1 MLMQRLA
8 VVLALAHAAAR
19 PVGPRALP
27 RKAVEQRKAGERRAG
42 WTAKLKFLRDDWQQ
56 AVLKPRG
63 GASSSVA
70 TPGLKAGHS
79 PTGAAT
85 PGQQAGLAPRGG
97 ASSLTTLTHAA
108 LGAVFEAGALLGV
121 VKAARALPPGA
132 SEVIA
137 KLKILPSDT
146 IKGLPAAE
154 WFAWCIII
162 FGSSAVGSA
171 VDGSLR
177 AATNQILMPTR
188 VAGEQGWYASLD
200 KPRWEP
206 PGFVFPV
213 MWLLV
218 SKPTQLLAVAKVC
231 ASVTSEGEEAAA
243 LPWVP
248 QLAAYCLHLALGDAW
263 NKVFFGQ
270 QKVAAGAL
278 MISVFYG
285 ALLASAYL
293 FAQVDATAG
302 LLMVPTC
309 LWVTVAAALNWS
321 IYFRL
326 GGATSGDS
334 D

>member
-56 AVLKPRG
+56 AVLKSRGGAAANVATPGLSG
-63 GASSSVA
+63 GASSSFA
-70 TPGLKAGHS
+70 TPGLNADQK
-79 PTGAAT
+79 
-85 PGQQAGLAPRGG
+85 QAVLRPRGG

-108 LGAVFEAGALLGV
+108 VGAVFEAGALLGV

-137 KLKILPSDT
+137 RLKILPGDT

-154 WFAWCIII
+154 WFAWCVII
-162 FGSSAVGSA
+162 FGSSAVGSV

-206 PGFVFPV
+206 PGYVFPV

-231 ASVTSEGEEAAA
+231 SSGTSEGEEAAA

-270 QKVAAGAL
+270 QKVFAGAL
-278 MISVFYG
+278 MITVFYG

-293 FAQVDATAG
+293 FSLVDPMAG

-309 LWVTVAAALNWS
+309 VEINQ
-321 IYFRL
+321 
-326 GGATSGDS
+326 
-334 D
+334 

>member
-1 MLMQRLA
+1 MLIQRVAFLLA
-8 VVLALAHAAAR
+8 VAHAAAR
-19 PVGPRALP
+19 PAGPKARALP
-27 RKAVEQRKAGERRAG
+27 RQQAAQRRKG
-42 WTAKLKFLRDDWQQ
+42 WTAKLKFLRDDWQE
-56 AVLKPRG
+56 AVLR
-63 GASSSVA
+63 
-70 TPGLKAGHS
+70 
-79 PTGAAT
+79 
-85 PGQQAGLAPRGG
+85 PRGG

-132 SEVIA
+132 SSAIA
-137 KLKILPSDT
+137 RLKILPSDT

-206 PGFVFPV
+206 PGYVFPV

-231 ASVTSEGEEAAA
+231 SSVTSEDDAAPA

-270 QKVAAGAL
+270 QKVFAGAL
-278 MISVFYG
+278 MITVFYG

-309 LWVTVAAALNWS
+309 VEINQ
-321 IYFRL
+321 
-326 GGATSGDS
+326 
-334 D
+334 

>member
-1 MLMQRLA
+1 MLMQRAAFLLA
-8 VVLALAHAAAR
+8 VAHAGAR
-19 PVGPRALP
+19 PAGPKARALP
-27 RKAVEQRKAGERRAG
+27 RQQAAQRRKG
-42 WTAKLKFLRDDWQQ
+42 WTAKLKFLRDDWQE
-56 AVLKPRG
+56 AVLR
-63 GASSSVA
+63 
-70 TPGLKAGHS
+70 
-79 PTGAAT
+79 
-85 PGQQAGLAPRGG
+85 PRGG

-132 SEVIA
+132 SSAIA

-154 WFAWCIII
+154 WFAWCVII
-162 FGSSAVGSA
+162 FGSSAVGSV

-206 PGFVFPV
+206 PGYVFPV

-231 ASVTSEGEEAAA
+231 SSVTSEGEEAPAA

-278 MISVFYG
+278 MITVFYG

-293 FAQVDATAG
+293 FSLVDPMAG

-309 LWVTVAAALNWS
+309 VEINQ
-321 IYFRL
+321 
-326 GGATSGDS
+326 
-334 D
+334 

>member
-1 MLMQRLA
+1 MLTQRVAFLLA
-8 VVLALAHAAAR
+8 VAHAAAR
-19 PVGPRALP
+19 PAGPKARALP
-27 RKAVEQRKAGERRAG
+27 RQQAAQRRKG
-42 WTAKLKFLRDDWQQ
+42 WTAKLKFLRDDWQE
-56 AVLKPRG
+56 AVLRPRG
-63 GASSSVA
+63 GTSS
-70 TPGLKAGHS
+70 T
-79 PTGAAT
+79 
-85 PGQQAGLAPRGG
+85 QQAALRPHGG

-132 SEVIA
+132 SSAIA
-137 KLKILPSDT
+137 RLNILPSDT

-154 WFAWCIII
+154 WFAWCVII
-162 FGSSAVGSA
+162 FGSSAVGA
-171 VDGSLR
+171 VVDGSLR

-206 PGFVFPV
+206 PGYVFPI

-231 ASVTSEGEEAAA
+231 SSSVGGEGEEAAA

-270 QKVAAGAL
+270 QKVRYAACYFASSRRWRRGGRLPDSSPRRSSRAL
-278 MISVFYG
+278 S
-285 ALLASAYL
+285 
-293 FAQVDATAG
+293 
-302 LLMVPTC
+302 
-309 LWVTVAAALNWS
+309 
-321 IYFRL
+321 
-326 GGATSGDS
+326 
-334 D
+334 

>member
-1 MLMQRLA
+1 MQRLA

-56 AVLKPRG
+56 AVLR
-63 GASSSVA
+63 
-70 TPGLKAGHS
+70 
-79 PTGAAT
+79 
-85 PGQQAGLAPRGG
+85 PRGG

-137 KLKILPSDT
+137 KLKILPGDT

-154 WFAWCIII
+154 WFAWCVII
-162 FGSSAVGSA
+162 FGSSAVGSV

-206 PGFVFPV
+206 PGYVFPI

-231 ASVTSEGEEAAA
+231 SSSVGGEGEEAAA

-278 MISVFYG
+278 MITVFYG

-293 FAQVDATAG
+293 FSLVDPMAG

-309 LWVTVAAALNWS
+309 LWVTIAAALNWS

-326 GGATSGDS
+326 GGATASES
-334 D
+334 N

>member
-1 MLMQRLA
+1 MLMQRVAFLLA
-8 VVLALAHAAAR
+8 VAHAAAR
-19 PVGPRALP
+19 PAGPKARALP
-27 RKAVEQRKAGERRAG
+27 RQQAAQRRKG
-42 WTAKLKFLRDDWQQ
+42 WTAKLKFLRDDWQE
-56 AVLKPRG
+56 AVLRPRG
-63 GASSSVA
+63 GASS
-70 TPGLKAGHS
+70 TQ
-79 PTGAAT
+79 AA
-85 PGQQAGLAPRGG
+85 LRPRGG

-132 SEVIA
+132 SSAIA
-137 KLKILPSDT
+137 RLKILPSDT

-154 WFAWCIII
+154 WFAWCVII

-231 ASVTSEGEEAAA
+231 SSGTSEGEEAAA

-270 QKVAAGAL
+270 QKVFAGAL

-293 FAQVDATAG
+293 FSLVDPVAG
-302 LLMVPTC
+302 LLMVPTF
-309 LWVTVAAALNWS
+309 VEINQ
-321 IYFRL
+321 
-326 GGATSGDS
+326 
-334 D
+334 

>member
-19 PVGPRALP
+19 PVGPRARP
-27 RKAVEQRKAGERRAG
+27 RKAVEKAVEQRAG

-56 AVLKPRG
+56 AVLKSRG
-63 GASSSVA
+63 GGVEV
-70 TPGLKAGHS
+70 LR
-79 PTGAAT
+79 
-85 PGQQAGLAPRGG
+85 PRGG

-108 LGAVFEAGALLGV
+108 VGAVFEAGALLGV

-137 KLKILPSDT
+137 KLKILPGDT

-154 WFAWCIII
+154 WFAWCVII
-162 FGSSAVGSA
+162 FGSSAVGSV

-206 PGFVFPV
+206 PGYVFPI

-231 ASVTSEGEEAAA
+231 SSSVGGEGEEAAA

-278 MISVFYG
+278 MITVFYG

-293 FAQVDATAG
+293 FSLVDPMAG

-309 LWVTVAAALNWS
+309 LWVTIAAALNWS

-326 GGATSGDS
+326 GGATASES
-334 D
+334 N

>member
-1 MLMQRLA
+1 MLIQRVAFLLA
-8 VVLALAHAAAR
+8 VAHAAAR
-19 PVGPRALP
+19 PAGPKARALP
-27 RKAVEQRKAGERRAG
+27 RQQAAQRRKG
-42 WTAKLKFLRDDWQQ
+42 WTAKLKFLRDDWQE
-56 AVLKPRG
+56 AVLR
-63 GASSSVA
+63 
-70 TPGLKAGHS
+70 
-79 PTGAAT
+79 
-85 PGQQAGLAPRGG
+85 PRGG

-132 SEVIA
+132 SSAIA
-137 KLKILPSDT
+137 RLKILPSDT

-154 WFAWCIII
+154 WFAWCVII

-206 PGFVFPV
+206 PGYVFPI

-231 ASVTSEGEEAAA
+231 SSSVGGEGEEAAA

-270 QKVAAGAL
+270 QKVFAGAL

-293 FAQVDATAG
+293 FSLVDPMAG

-309 LWVTVAAALNWS
+309 VEINQ
-321 IYFRL
+321 
-326 GGATSGDS
+326 
-334 D
+334 

>member
-1 MLMQRLA
+1 MTLQRVAFLLA
-8 VVLALAHAAAR
+8 VAHAGAR
-19 PVGPRALP
+19 PAGPKARALP
-27 RKAVEQRKAGERRAG
+27 RQQAAQRRKG
-42 WTAKLKFLRDDWQQ
+42 WTAKLKFLRDDWQE
-56 AVLKPRG
+56 AVLRPRG
-63 GASSSVA
+63 GASS
-70 TPGLKAGHS
+70 TQ
-79 PTGAAT
+79 AA
-85 PGQQAGLAPRGG
+85 LRPRGG
-97 ASSLTTLTHAA
+97 ASGLTTLTHAA

-132 SEVIA
+132 SSAIA
-137 KLKILPSDT
+137 RLKILPSDT

-154 WFAWCIII
+154 WFAWCVII
-162 FGSSAVGSA
+162 FGSSAVGSV

-206 PGFVFPV
+206 PGYVFPV

-231 ASVTSEGEEAAA
+231 SSVTSEGEEAAA

-278 MISVFYG
+278 MITVFYG

-326 GGATSGDS
+326 GGAASSDS

>member
-70 TPGLKAGHS
+70 TPGLSG
-79 PTGAAT
+79 GASSSVAT
-85 PGQQAGLAPRGG
+85 PGLNADQKQAVLRPRGG

-108 LGAVFEAGALLGV
+108 VGAVFEAGALLGV

-137 KLKILPSDT
+137 RLKILPSDT
-146 IKGLPAAE
+146 VKGLPAAE

-162 FGSSAVGSA
+162 FGSSAVGSV

-206 PGFVFPV
+206 PGYVFPV

-231 ASVTSEGEEAAA
+231 SSSVGGEGEEAPE

-270 QKVAAGAL
+270 QKVRYAACY
-278 MISVFYG
+278 F
-285 ALLASAYL
+285 ASSRRWRR
-293 FAQVDATAG
+293 G
-302 LLMVPTC
+302 GC
-309 LWVTVAAALNWS
+309 LP
-321 IYFRL
+321 
-326 GGATSGDS
+326 DS
-334 D
+334 SPRRSSRARS

>member
-1 MLMQRLA
+1 MTLQRVAFLLA
-8 VVLALAHAAAR
+8 VAHAGAR
-19 PVGPRALP
+19 PAGPKARALP
-27 RKAVEQRKAGERRAG
+27 RQQAAQRRKG
-42 WTAKLKFLRDDWQQ
+42 WTAKLKFLRDDWQE
-56 AVLKPRG
+56 AVLR
-63 GASSSVA
+63 
-70 TPGLKAGHS
+70 
-79 PTGAAT
+79 
-85 PGQQAGLAPRGG
+85 PRGG

-132 SEVIA
+132 SSAIA
-137 KLKILPSDT
+137 RLKILPSDT

-154 WFAWCIII
+154 WFAWCVII
-162 FGSSAVGSA
+162 FGSSAVGSV

-206 PGFVFPV
+206 PGYVFPV

-231 ASVTSEGEEAAA
+231 SSVTSEGEEAAA

-278 MISVFYG
+278 MITVFYG

-326 GGATSGDS
+326 GGAASSDS

>member
-1 MLMQRLA
+1 MLMQRVAFLLA
-8 VVLALAHAAAR
+8 VAHAAAR
-19 PVGPRALP
+19 PAGPKARALP
-27 RKAVEQRKAGERRAG
+27 RQQAAQRRKG
-42 WTAKLKFLRDDWQQ
+42 WTAKLKFLRDDWQE
-56 AVLKPRG
+56 AVLR
-63 GASSSVA
+63 
-70 TPGLKAGHS
+70 
-79 PTGAAT
+79 
-85 PGQQAGLAPRGG
+85 PRGG

-132 SEVIA
+132 SSAIA
-137 KLKILPSDT
+137 RLKILPSDT

-231 ASVTSEGEEAAA
+231 SSGTSEGEEAAA

-270 QKVAAGAL
+270 QKVFAGAL

-326 GGATSGDS
+326 GGAASSDS

>member
-27 RKAVEQRKAGERRAG
+27 RKAVEQRKAGERRVG
-42 WTAKLKFLRDDWQQ
+42 WIKFLRDDWQEAVLRPRGLQQ
-56 AVLKPRG
+56 AVLKSRG

-70 TPGLKAGHS
+70 TPGLKAD
-79 PTGAAT
+79 
-85 PGQQAGLAPRGG
+85 QKQAVLRPRGG

-137 KLKILPSDT
+137 RLKILPSDT
-146 IKGLPAAE
+146 VKGLPAAE
-154 WFAWCIII
+154 WFAWCVII
-162 FGSSAVGSA
+162 FGSSAVGSV

-206 PGFVFPV
+206 PGYVFPI

-231 ASVTSEGEEAAA
+231 SSGTSEGEEAAA

-270 QKVAAGAL
+270 QKVRHAACY
-278 MISVFYG
+278 F
-285 ALLASAYL
+285 ASSRRWRR
-293 FAQVDATAG
+293 G
-302 LLMVPTC
+302 G
-309 LWVTVAAALNWS
+309 
-321 IYFRL
+321 RL
-326 GGATSGDS
+326 SDS
-334 D
+334 SPRRSLRAR

>member
-1 MLMQRLA
+1 MLMQRVAFLLA
-8 VVLALAHAAAR
+8 VAHAAAR
-19 PVGPRALP
+19 PAGPKARALP
-27 RKAVEQRKAGERRAG
+27 RQQAAQRRKG
-42 WTAKLKFLRDDWQQ
+42 WTAKLKFLRDDWQE
-56 AVLKPRG
+56 AILRPRG
-63 GASSSVA
+63 GASS
-70 TPGLKAGHS
+70 TQ
-79 PTGAAT
+79 AA
-85 PGQQAGLAPRGG
+85 LRPRGG

-108 LGAVFEAGALLGV
+108 VGAVFEAGALLGV

-132 SEVIA
+132 SSAIA
-137 KLKILPSDT
+137 RLKILPSDT

-154 WFAWCIII
+154 WFAWCVII
-162 FGSSAVGSA
+162 FGSSAVGA
-171 VDGSLR
+171 VVDGSLR

-206 PGFVFPV
+206 PGYVFPI

-231 ASVTSEGEEAAA
+231 SSVTSEGEEAAA

-270 QKVAAGAL
+270 QKVFAGAL

-293 FAQVDATAG
+293 FSLVDPVAG
-302 LLMVPTC
+302 LLMVPTF
-309 LWVTVAAALNWS
+309 VEINQ
-321 IYFRL
+321 
-326 GGATSGDS
+326 
-334 D
+334 

>member
-1 MLMQRLA
+1 MLVQRVAFLLA
-8 VVLALAHAAAR
+8 VAHAAAR
-19 PVGPRALP
+19 PAGPKARALP
-27 RKAVEQRKAGERRAG
+27 RQQAAQRRKG
-42 WTAKLKFLRDDWQQ
+42 WTAKLKFLRDDWQE
-56 AVLKPRG
+56 AVLRPRG
-63 GASSSVA
+63 GASS
-70 TPGLKAGHS
+70 TQ
-79 PTGAAT
+79 AA
-85 PGQQAGLAPRGG
+85 LRPRGG

-132 SEVIA
+132 SSAIA
-137 KLKILPSDT
+137 RLKILPSDT

-154 WFAWCIII
+154 WFAWCVII

-231 ASVTSEGEEAAA
+231 SSGTSEGEEAAA

-278 MISVFYG
+278 MITVFYG

-293 FAQVDATAG
+293 FSLVDPVAG

-309 LWVTVAAALNWS
+309 VEIN
-321 IYFRL
+321 R
-326 GGATSGDS
+326 
-334 D
+334 

>member
-1 MLMQRLA
+1 MLQRLA
-8 VVLALAHAAAR
+8 VVLSLAHAAAR
-19 PVGPRALP
+19 AVGPTALA
-27 RKAVEQRKAGERRAG
+27 RKAVEQRKGAEQRKAVEQRAG
-42 WTAKLKFLRDDWQQ
+42 WTAKLKFLRDDWQE
-56 AVLKPRG
+56 AVLRPRG
-63 GASSSVA
+63 GASS
-70 TPGLKAGHS
+70 TQ
-79 PTGAAT
+79 AA
-85 PGQQAGLAPRGG
+85 LRPRGG

-132 SEVIA
+132 SSAIA

-154 WFAWCIII
+154 WFAWCVII

-231 ASVTSEGEEAAA
+231 SSGTSEGEEAAA

-278 MISVFYG
+278 MITVFYG

-293 FAQVDATAG
+293 FSLVDPMAG

-309 LWVTVAAALNWS
+309 VEINQ
-321 IYFRL
+321 
-326 GGATSGDS
+326 
-334 D
+334 

>member
-19 PVGPRALP
+19 PVGPRARP
-27 RKAVEQRKAGERRAG
+27 RKAVEKAVEQRAG
-42 WTAKLKFLRDDWQQ
+42 WTAKLKFLRDDWQK
-56 AVLKPRG
+56 AVQQRG
-63 GASSSVA
+63 GGVEV
-70 TPGLKAGHS
+70 LR
-79 PTGAAT
+79 
-85 PGQQAGLAPRGG
+85 PRGG

-108 LGAVFEAGALLGV
+108 VGAVFEAGALLGV

-137 KLKILPSDT
+137 KLKILPGDT

-154 WFAWCIII
+154 WFAWCVII
-162 FGSSAVGSA
+162 FGSSAVGSV

-206 PGFVFPV
+206 PGYVFPI

-231 ASVTSEGEEAAA
+231 SSSVGGEGEEAAA

-270 QKVAAGAL
+270 QKVRYAACY
-278 MISVFYG
+278 F
-285 ALLASAYL
+285 ASSRRWRR
-293 FAQVDATAG
+293 G
-302 LLMVPTC
+302 GC
-309 LWVTVAAALNWS
+309 LP
-321 IYFRL
+321 
-326 GGATSGDS
+326 DS
-334 D
+334 SPRRSSRARS

>member
-19 PVGPRALP
+19 PVGPRARP
-27 RKAVEQRKAGERRAG
+27 RKAVEKAVEQRAG
-42 WTAKLKFLRDDWQQ
+42 WTAKLKFLRDDWQK
-56 AVLKPRG
+56 AVQQRG
-63 GASSSVA
+63 GGVEV
-70 TPGLKAGHS
+70 LR
-79 PTGAAT
+79 
-85 PGQQAGLAPRGG
+85 PRGG

-108 LGAVFEAGALLGV
+108 VGAVFEAGALLGV

-137 KLKILPSDT
+137 KLKILPGDT

-154 WFAWCIII
+154 WFAWCVII
-162 FGSSAVGSA
+162 FGSSAVGSV

-206 PGFVFPV
+206 PGYVFPI

-231 ASVTSEGEEAAA
+231 SSSVGGEGEEAAA

-278 MISVFYG
+278 MITVFYG

-293 FAQVDATAG
+293 FSLVDPMAG

-309 LWVTVAAALNWS
+309 LWVTIAAALNWS

-326 GGATSGDS
+326 GGATASES
-334 D
+334 N

>member
-19 PVGPRALP
+19 PVGPRARP
-27 RKAVEQRKAGERRAG
+27 RKAVEKAVEQRAG
-42 WTAKLKFLRDDWQQ
+42 WTAKLKFLRDDWQK
-56 AVLKPRG
+56 AVQQRG
-63 GASSSVA
+63 GGVEV
-70 TPGLKAGHS
+70 LR
-79 PTGAAT
+79 
-85 PGQQAGLAPRGG
+85 PRGG

-108 LGAVFEAGALLGV
+108 VGAVFEAGALLGV

-137 KLKILPSDT
+137 RLKILPSDT
-146 IKGLPAAE
+146 VKGLPAAE
-154 WFAWCIII
+154 WFAWCVII
-162 FGSSAVGSA
+162 FGSSAVGSV

-206 PGFVFPV
+206 PGYVFPI

-231 ASVTSEGEEAAA
+231 SSSVGGEGEEAAA

-278 MISVFYG
+278 MITVFYG

-293 FAQVDATAG
+293 FSLVDPMAG

-309 LWVTVAAALNWS
+309 LWVTIAAALNWS

-326 GGATSGDS
+326 GGATASES
-334 D
+334 N

>member
-1 MLMQRLA
+1 MLLQRLA

-27 RKAVEQRKAGERRAG
+27 RKAVEQRKGAERKAVEQRAG

-56 AVLKPRG
+56 AVLKSRG
-63 GASSSVA
+63 GASSTVA
-70 TPGLKAGHS
+70 TPGLKADF
-79 PTGAAT
+79 
-85 PGQQAGLAPRGG
+85 LRPRGG

-137 KLKILPSDT
+137 RLKILPGDT

-154 WFAWCIII
+154 WFAWCVII
-162 FGSSAVGSA
+162 FGSSAVGSV

-188 VAGEQGWYASLD
+188 VSGEQGWYASLD

-206 PGFVFPV
+206 PGYVFPV

-231 ASVTSEGEEAAA
+231 SSVTSEGEETAA

-270 QKVAAGAL
+270 QKVFAGAL

-293 FAQVDATAG
+293 FSLVDPVAG

-309 LWVTVAAALNWS
+309 VEINQ
-321 IYFRL
+321 
-326 GGATSGDS
+326 
-334 D
+334 